1 MSCLPST
8 FLKAPRLGSFP
19 GALEEPHCGPGLWTL
34 HAVATGGEDWVPVH
48 KGSQQGF
55 HKTLHRLQPCLAG
68 SGGALARA
76 LLGRLLSIGSCPS
89 GPLASG
95 WLGEATYVPGVGTI
109 LVLRGP

>member
-1 MSCLPST
+1 M
-8 FLKAPRLGSFP
+8 ALGSGP
-19 GALEEPHCGPGLWTL
+19 SMLWPLEEK
-34 HAVATGGEDWVPVH
+34 DWVLVH
-48 KGSQQGF
+48 KGSQKGF

-68 SGGALARA
+68 SGGALASA

-95 WLGEATYVPGVGTI
+95 WLGEAKYILGGGTT